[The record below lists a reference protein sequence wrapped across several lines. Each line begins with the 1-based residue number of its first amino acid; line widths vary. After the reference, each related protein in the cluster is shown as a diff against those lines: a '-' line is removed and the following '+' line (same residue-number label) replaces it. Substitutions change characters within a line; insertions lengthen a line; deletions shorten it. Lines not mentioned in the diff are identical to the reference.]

1 MLDPRA
7 PRKAFNK
14 ARSTHNA
21 GQQSTREKF
30 NMRIRRAECLL
41 LVAIVTSAVV
51 AEIRVNT
58 SSFTQANESTQAAQH
73 TDRMQACDKPHDGL
87 LRAACETR
95 SERRP
100 IDSDD
105 RPTNAVD
112 TPHAQKLWV

>member
-7 PRKAFNK
+7 PPKAFNK
-14 ARSTHNA
+14 ARSKHNA
-21 GQQSTREKF
+21 GQQSTREKL

-58 SSFTQANESTQAAQH
+58 PSSTNESTQAAQH
-73 TDRMQACDKPHDGL
+73 SDRMQACDKPHDGL
-87 LRAACETR
+87 LRAACEAR

-100 IDSDD
+100 NDNAD
-105 RPTNAVD
+105 RPTNGVD
-112 TPHAQKLWV
+112 TSHAKKLWV